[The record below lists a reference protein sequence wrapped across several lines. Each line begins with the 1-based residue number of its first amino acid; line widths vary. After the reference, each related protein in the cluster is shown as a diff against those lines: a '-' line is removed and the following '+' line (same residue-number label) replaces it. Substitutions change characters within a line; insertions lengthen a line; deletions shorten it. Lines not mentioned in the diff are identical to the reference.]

1 MPSWEYR
8 ESAGAP
14 TMTILGFRYH
24 CFNPHADMQ
33 VRSDLSVVSGHE
45 RCESLGIEL
54 TLVSKN
60 ETSHLGIDRLPV
72 CRDRRGDVLQSCP
85 GRIEDDDFRCVH
97 APPSLAGDD
106 FAELRVHLQETGAH
120 ERNGNR

>member
-45 RCESLGIEL
+45 RCQP
-54 TLVSKN
+54 
-60 ETSHLGIDRLPV
+60 LGIDRLPV

-106 FAELRVHLQETGAH
+106 FAELRVHLLA
-120 ERNGNR
+120 

>member
-45 RCESLGIEL
+45 RCQPLGIEL

-72 CRDRRGDVLQSCP
+72 CRDGRGDVLQSRAR
-85 GRIEDDDFRCVH
+85 RIEDDDLVCIQASPF
-97 APPSLAGDD
+97 LAGDD
-106 FAELRVHLQETGAH
+106 FTELRVHLIT
-120 ERNGNR
+120 